1 MTKISFK
8 PDFKKFG
15 LKGLDDDHL
24 SLFRLRVYDM
34 AAWTDKKVNISLNGR
49 KIGINSF
56 ERYTDLYLG
65 NKDITPRIY
74 QRIND
79 RWEVV
84 VTYSNDDTFQQVSL
98 VNGINTC
105 RGGKHVEYIAD
116 QIKDAFVQLIQK
128 KN

>member
-56 ERYTDLYLG
+56 ERYTDLYFGLHISTI
-65 NKDITPRIY
+65 K
-74 QRIND
+74 
-79 RWEVV
+79 
-84 VTYSNDDTFQQVSL
+84 SL
-98 VNGINTC
+98 RFIVHKKW
-105 RGGKHVEYIAD
+105 RKV
-116 QIKDAFVQLIQK
+116 LILMDFCK
-128 KN
+128 